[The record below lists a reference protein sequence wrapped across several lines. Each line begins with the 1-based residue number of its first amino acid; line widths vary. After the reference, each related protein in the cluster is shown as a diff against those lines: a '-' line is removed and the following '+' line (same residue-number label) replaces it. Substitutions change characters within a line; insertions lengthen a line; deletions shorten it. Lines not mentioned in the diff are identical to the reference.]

1 MQTPARLVHGLALV
15 ARAAGN
21 FLVPPVCVAC
31 HEPTIEHNTLC
42 MQCWTRVDFIH
53 TPICDV
59 LGLPLP
65 FATGEKTISAAALAA
80 PPAYDRA
87 RAMTSYD
94 GVSRELVHAVKY
106 ADRTDALAMLG
117 RWLSL
122 AARDFAD
129 EVDLVIPIPLNRWR
143 LLSRRFNQAALLATA
158 LGRET
163 GWPVAVDALRRI
175 KRTRTQVG
183 LTANQRRSNVSGAF
197 RVQPRYQAEIRDRNI
212 LLVDDVL
219 TTGATIDAAARTL
232 RRAGARRVNVVTV
245 ARVVAPVVPTA

>member
-1 MQTPARLVHGLALV
+1 
-15 ARAAGN
+15 
-21 FLVPPVCVAC
+21 
-31 HEPTIEHNTLC
+31 
-42 MQCWTRVDFIH
+42 
-53 TPICDV
+53 
-59 LGLPLP
+59 
-65 FATGEKTISAAALAA
+65 
-80 PPAYDRA
+80 
-87 RAMTSYD
+87 
-94 GVSRELVHAVKY
+94 
-106 ADRTDALAMLG
+106 
-117 RWLSL
+117 
-122 AARDFAD
+122 
-129 EVDLVIPIPLNRWR
+129 IPLNRWR